1 MFFHE
6 EDLTEIEKRR
16 AEWEEKVLKKQL
28 ARFGVTEA
36 PQKYYTPL
44 DVRDFDFVKD
54 VGFPG
59 QYPYTAGKY
68 ASLPPGVTPAIG
80 GGHSASG
87 GGLVRAGRYS
97 GYATAEDTR
106 DYYKMMISHGQT
118 PGVNLAFDLPTQ
130 GGYDSDAPEARGEV
144 GKTGVAIDT
153 LRDFEVLYE
162 PFAGDTNLDRINSA
176 WTINPMANIIL
187 AMYIALA
194 KKRGIPIEKLNCTPQ
209 NNILKE
215 CVSRGTQI
223 FPLKHAMRMTRDTI
237 VFGAEQMP

>member
-1 MFFHE
+1 MADNE
-6 EDLTEIEKRR
+6 ALNEIAKRR
-16 AEWEEKVLKKQL
+16 AEWEEKVLDKQL
-28 ARFGVTEA
+28 AKFGVTEST
-36 PQKYYTPL
+36 QEFYTPL
-44 DVRDFDFVKD
+44 DVKDFNFLKD

-68 ASLPPGVTPAIG
+68 ASLPPGAAPAVG
-80 GGHSASG
+80 GGHSPAG

-97 GYATAEDTR
+97 GYGTAEDTR
-106 DYYKMMISHGQT
+106 DYYKMMIAHGQR

-130 GGYDSDAPEARGEV
+130 CGYDSDAPEARGEV

-162 PFAGDTNLDRINSA
+162 PFVGDASLDNINSA
-176 WTINPMANIIL
+176 WTINPMADIIL

-209 NNILKE
+209 NDILKE
-215 CVSRGTQI
+215 CVSRGTHI
-223 FPLKHAMRMTRDTI
+223 FPLEHAMRMTRDTS
-237 VFGAEQMP
+237 VFGVEHMP